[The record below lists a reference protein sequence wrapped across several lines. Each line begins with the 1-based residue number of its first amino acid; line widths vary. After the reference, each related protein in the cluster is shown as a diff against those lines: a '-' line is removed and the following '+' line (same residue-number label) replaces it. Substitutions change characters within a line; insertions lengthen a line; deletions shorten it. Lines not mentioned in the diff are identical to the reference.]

1 MKTVGTFIKDI
12 LKGIVVGI
20 ANVIPGVSGGTM
32 MVVMGIYDKLIHCL
46 SHLFKE
52 FKKNIIFLL
61 PIIIGMLIAIFG
73 GSVVIK
79 WCFDRFP
86 FPTTLFFI
94 GLILGGL
101 PMMIGKVKGNKI
113 KFGHLIAFAL
123 FFALVIAMAL
133 LSGMSGKEAV
143 LTMEPLSL
151 VLLFL
156 VGVVAAGT
164 MVIPGVSGSLVLLIL
179 GYYNPVIS
187 TISQF
192 LSALKGGDKELLL
205 QSFVILLIFGVGVLV
220 GIVGFAKLI
229 EMIFQKFEL
238 YAYWA
243 IIGLIVASPLG
254 ILMMAS
260 FGALTVGP
268 VLIGVVC
275 LVAGCLIAYKLGG

>member
-1 MKTVGTFIKDI
+1 MKTIGTFIKDI
-12 LKGIVVGI
+12 LKGIVIGL

-46 SHLFKE
+46 SHFFKE
-52 FKKNIIFLL
+52 FKKNILFLL

-101 PMMIGKVKGNKI
+101 PMMVGKVKGNKI
-113 KFGHLIAFAL
+113 RFGHLIAFAL

-133 LSGMSGKEAV
+133 LSGMSGQEAV
-143 LTMEPLSL
+143 LTTKPLSL
-151 VLLFL
+151 LLLFL

-179 GYYNPVIS
+179 GYYNPVIG

-192 LSALKGGDKELLL
+192 MSALKGGDKELLL
-205 QSFVILLIFGVGVLV
+205 QSFVILLVFGVGVLV

-243 IIGLIVASPLG
+243 IIGLIVASPIG
-254 ILMMAS
+254 ILMMAN
-260 FGALTVGP
+260 FGVLTVGP
-268 VLIGVVC
+268 VLVGVVC
-275 LVAGCLIAYKLGG
+275 LVVGCLIAYKLGG

>member
-1 MKTVGTFIKDI
+1 MKAIGTFIKDI
-12 LKGIVVGI
+12 LKGIVIGL

-46 SHLFKE
+46 SHFFKE

-73 GSVVIK
+73 GSVVIEY
-79 WCFDRFP
+79 CFNKFP

-101 PMMIGKVKGNKI
+101 PMMIGKVKGNKVKI
-113 KFGHLIAFAL
+113 GHVIAFAL

-133 LSGMSGKEAV
+133 LSGTSGKEAV

-151 VLLFL
+151 LLLFL

-164 MVIPGVSGSLVLLIL
+164 MVIPGVSGSMVLLIL

-192 LSALKGGDKELLL
+192 MSALKGGNKELLI
-205 QSFVILLIFGVGVLV
+205 QSFVFLLVFGIGVLT

-229 EMIFQKFEL
+229 EAIFKKFPM

-243 IIGLIVASPLG
+243 IIGLIVASPIG
-254 ILMMAS
+254 ILMMAN
-260 FGALTVGP
+260 FGALTIAP
-268 VLIGVVC
+268 VLIGIVC
-275 LVAGCLIAYKLGG
+275 LAAGCLIAYKLGD

>member
-1 MKTVGTFIKDI
+1 MKTVGRFIKDI
-12 LKGIVVGI
+12 LKGIVVGL

-46 SHLFKE
+46 SHFFKE

-101 PMMIGKVKGNKI
+101 PMMIGKVKGSKV
-113 KFGHLIAFAL
+113 KFGHLLAFAL
-123 FFALVIAMAL
+123 FFGLVIAMAL
-133 LSGMSGKEAV
+133 LSGMSGQEAV
-143 LTMEPLSL
+143 LTMKPLSL
-151 VLLFL
+151 LLLFL

-179 GYYNPVIS
+179 GYYNPVIG

-192 LSALKGGDKELLL
+192 MSALKAGDKELLL
-205 QSFVILLIFGVGVLV
+205 QSFVILLIFGVGVLI
-220 GIVGFAKLI
+220 GIAGFAKLI
-229 EMIFQKFEL
+229 EMIFQKFEV

-243 IIGLIVASPLG
+243 IIGLIVASPIG

-260 FGALTVGP
+260 FGVLTVGP